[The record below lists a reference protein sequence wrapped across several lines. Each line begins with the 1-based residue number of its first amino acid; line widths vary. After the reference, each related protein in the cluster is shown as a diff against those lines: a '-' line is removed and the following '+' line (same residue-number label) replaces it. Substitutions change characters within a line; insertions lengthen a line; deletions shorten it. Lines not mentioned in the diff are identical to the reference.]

1 MRDRTKLHPRLQK
14 KIEEFIKACDKAGL
28 KVQITECLRTKA
40 EQDALYAQGRTK
52 PGAKVTNAPGYSYSS
67 MHQWGVAYDICRA
80 DGKSAFDNA
89 DRFFDRAGAIG
100 IKLGLEWGGSWKS
113 PVDKPHF
120 QLPDWGTTPAMLKR
134 LYGTPERFFATWST
148 KSDSTKSDSQNSDK
162 DISMKT
168 IKKGSTGKA
177 VKVWQLIVGVSTDG
191 DFGSATESATKK
203 FQKAHGL
210 TADGIVGNKTWK
222 AGLESL

>member
-1 MRDRTKLHPRLQK
+1 MRDRTKLHPKLQK
-14 KIEEFIKACDKAGL
+14 LMGKHISECKKQGL
-28 KVQITECLRTKA
+28 IIGIGECVRTVA

-52 PGAKVTNAPGYSYSS
+52 PGVKVTNAPGYNYSS
-67 MHQWGVAYDICRA
+67 HHMWGTAYDVYRN
-80 DGKSAFDNA
+80 DGKGAFDNS
-89 DRFFDRAGAIG
+89 DGFFDKVGRIG
-100 IKLGLEWGGSWKS
+100 KSLGLEWGGDWKS

-120 QLPDWGTTPAMLKR
+120 QLPDWGSTPAMLKK
-134 LYGTPERFFATWST
+134 LYGTPERFFATW
-148 KSDSTKSDSQNSDK
+148 KSDE
-162 DISMKT
+162 DINMKT

-177 VKVWQLIVGVSTDG
+177 VKVWQLIIGVSTDG

>member
-1 MRDRTKLHPRLQK
+1 
-14 KIEEFIKACDKAGL
+14 
-28 KVQITECLRTKA
+28 
-40 EQDALYAQGRTK
+40 
-52 PGAKVTNAPGYSYSS
+52 
-67 MHQWGVAYDICRA
+67 
-80 DGKSAFDNA
+80 
-89 DRFFDRAGAIG
+89 
-100 IKLGLEWGGSWKS
+100 
-113 PVDKPHF
+113 
-120 QLPDWGTTPAMLKR
+120 MLKR

-148 KSDSTKSDSQNSDK
+148 KSDSPKTDSPKSDE
-162 DISMKT
+162 DINMKT

>member
-1 MRDRTKLHPRLQK
+1 MRDRTKLHPKLQK
-14 KIEEFIKACDKAGL
+14 LITKHIKACEAQGL
-28 KVQITECLRTKA
+28 KIGIGECLRTTA

-52 PGAKVTNAPGYSYSS
+52 PGNKVTNAPGYSYSS
-67 MHQWGVAYDICRA
+67 MHQWGCAYDIYRN
-80 DGKSAFDNA
+80 DGKNAFDNS
-89 DRFFDRAGAIG
+89 DGFFDKVGQIG
-100 IKLGLEWGGSWKS
+100 KKLGLEWGGDWKS

-120 QLPDWGTTPAMLKR
+120 QLPDWGSTPTMLKR
-134 LYGTPERFFATWST
+134 LYSTPERFFATW
-148 KSDSTKSDSQNSDK
+148 KSDSTKSDGQFSDK

-191 DFGSATESATKK
+191 DFGSITESATKK

>member
-14 KIEEFIKACDKAGL
+14 KIEEFIKACKKAGL

-52 PGAKVTNAPGYSYSS
+52 PGARVTNAPGYSYSS
-67 MHQWGVAYDICRA
+67 MHQWGVAFDYCRA
-80 DGKSAFDNA
+80 DGKYAFDNS
-89 DRFFDRAGAIG
+89 DKFFDKAGAIG
-100 IKLGLEWGGSWKS
+100 KKLGLEWGGSWKS

-120 QLPDWGTTPAMLKR
+120 QLPDWGSTPARLKS
-134 LYGTPERFFATWST
+134 LYGTPEKFFTTWST
-148 KSDSTKSDSQNSDK
+148 KSDSTKSDSQKSDK

>member
-120 QLPDWGTTPAMLKR
+120 QLPDWGATPAMLKR

-148 KSDSTKSDSQNSDK
+148 KSDSTKSDSQKSDK

-177 VKVWQLIVGVSTDG
+177 VKIWQLIVGVSTDG

-222 AGLESL
+222 VGLESL

>member
-1 MRDRTKLHPRLQK
+1 MRDRTKLHPKLQK

-52 PGAKVTNAPGYSYSS
+52 PGARVTNAPGYSYSS
-67 MHQWGVAYDICRA
+67 MHQWGVAFDYCRA
-80 DGKSAFDNA
+80 DGKYAFDNS
-89 DRFFDRAGAIG
+89 DKFFDKAGAIG
-100 IKLGLEWGGSWKS
+100 KKLGLEWGGSWKS

-120 QLPDWGTTPAMLKR
+120 QLPDWGSTPARLKS
-134 LYGTPERFFATWST
+134 LYGTPERFFATW
-148 KSDSTKSDSQNSDK
+148 KSDSLKSDSPKSDE
-162 DISMKT
+162 DINMKT